1 MKNAALNPQAV
12 NKTISPFLPA
22 AAGYGDPRE
31 GRKSGGRVSSHEMA
45 ADQLVRAA
53 ERAKKGLSAHTEGL
67 LNTSDDAV
75 ASALEIANR
84 SI

>member
-1 MKNAALNPQAV
+1 MTPQIAG
-12 NKTISPFLPA
+12 KPISMIGNLEE
-22 AAGYGDPRE
+22 DDRQ
-31 GRKSGGRVSSHEMA
+31 GRKSGGRVSSHDVA

-53 ERAKKGLSAHTEGL
+53 ERAKKGQSAQTEVL
-67 LNTSDDAV
+67 LHQSDDAV